1 MRSLFLKIFLWF
13 WLATAIVGAAYIFSI
28 SVTQSEPVVMRWR
41 EITANA
47 LSLYAHAAVEAF
59 DREGA
64 SRVENYFEQLERETG
79 IRAALFDE
87 KGEKLC
93 GENFAG
99 AAEMAE
105 RAASTG
111 EPEFRFSGPF
121 TVTARSVKGLDGNR
135 YVIVAEVPRT
145 RFGIFR
151 AEPEAWALRIL
162 AVLIASGIVC
172 YWLARYLTSPV
183 VRLRDATRQLASG
196 DLSAR
201 VGPSARRD
209 ELANL
214 GRDFDTMAERI
225 ESLIEAQRRLLGDIS
240 HELRSPLARLSVALG
255 LARRQAGGQAAPSL
269 DRIEREAERLNDLI
283 GQLLSL
289 SRFESGSERIDCQKI
304 DLARL
309 VREVAED
316 ADYEARSRN
325 RSVRILS
332 VDECSVEGNHR
343 LLASAIENVVRNAA
357 RHTTEGTQ
365 VEISLRCNDRA
376 RIVVRDHG
384 EGVPESMLG
393 NIFRPFYRV
402 EDARD
407 RQSGGSGLGLAIT
420 ERAVRLH
427 GGEVRAENAEGGG
440 LLIEISFPQKQ
451 HG

>member
-1 MRSLFLKIFLWF
+1 
-13 WLATAIVGAAYIFSI
+13 
-28 SVTQSEPVVMRWR
+28 
-41 EITANA
+41 
-47 LSLYAHAAVEAF
+47 
-59 DREGA
+59 
-64 SRVENYFEQLERETG
+64 
-79 IRAALFDE
+79 
-87 KGEKLC
+87 
-93 GENFAG
+93 
-99 AAEMAE
+99 
-105 RAASTG
+105 
-111 EPEFRFSGPF
+111 
-121 TVTARSVKGLDGNR
+121 
-135 YVIVAEVPRT
+135 
-145 RFGIFR
+145 
-151 AEPEAWALRIL
+151 
-162 AVLIASGIVC
+162 
-172 YWLARYLTSPV
+172 
-183 VRLRDATRQLASG
+183 
-196 DLSAR
+196 
-201 VGPSARRD
+201 
-209 ELANL
+209 
-214 GRDFDTMAERI
+214 MAERI

-255 LARRQAGGQAAPSL
+255 LARRQAGDRAASSL
-269 DRIEREAERLNDLI
+269 DRMEREAERLNDLI

-289 SRFESGSERIDCQKI
+289 SRLESGAERIDSHKI

-316 ADYEARSRN
+316 ADFEARSRN

-357 RHTTEGTQ
+357 RHTAEGTQ

-440 LLIEISFPQKQ
+440 LIIEISLPPKQ

>member
-28 SVTQSEPVVMRWR
+28 SVTQSEPVVVRWR

-93 GENFAG
+93 GESFTG

-105 RAASTG
+105 KAASTG

-121 TVTARSVKGLDGNR
+121 TVTARSVKGLDGKR
-135 YVIVAEVPRT
+135 YVIVAEVART

-255 LARRQAGGQAAPSL
+255 LARRQAGEQAAPSL

-283 GQLLSL
+283 MARAFAWSVAFVAPAEIDTLNIHRASLEAMRRAVLALSPL
-289 SRFESGSERIDCQKI
+289 PDAVLVDAFRIPEINIAQRGVLHGDRRCAAI
-304 DLARL
+304 AAASI
-309 VREVAED
+309 VAKV
-316 ADYEARSRN
+316 S
-325 RSVRILS
+325 
-332 VDECSVEGNHR
+332 
-343 LLASAIENVVRNAA
+343 
-357 RHTTEGTQ
+357 
-365 VEISLRCNDRA
+365 
-376 RIVVRDHG
+376 
-384 EGVPESMLG
+384 
-393 NIFRPFYRV
+393 
-402 EDARD
+402 RD
-407 RQSGGSGLGLAIT
+407 RQMMTEHASDPRYGYDKHKGYATAEHRAAVERFGYSSLHRRSFKPQAGLFDRID
-420 ERAVRLH
+420 
-427 GGEVRAENAEGGG
+427 
-440 LLIEISFPQKQ
+440 
-451 HG
+451 